1 MRHIRLVT
9 ALAGLTLALG
19 LAAPQTAAATGG
31 WQTPRCGTVDGDGSV
46 SYTRN
51 DGRTIAPTS
60 VPQQPLQYVHGLV
73 PLGANA
79 LLAVDSRGALR
90 SSADAGCTWS
100 AAGGVKGLDVPRLTA
115 GGDGSAYLWDQNGPS
130 LYRVRGGQV
139 TALPPVADTG
149 VGVAALAVN
158 RLLPWHV
165 RVVLGD
171 GTVRDSVDA
180 GASFRTVAAP
190 PRPDLWV
197 YSASIDPVNPN
208 HISIGTM
215 GEGVYTTWL
224 GGARWTQARLGE
236 PGARVNAFSVAVSP
250 ANPLVVWAQGLNQTE
265 NDAHVPSEGRH
276 IYRSTDGGHTFSVAV
291 DHVPGEVTLVN
302 GALLAPHPAD
312 AGVLYFVFGTSFANY
327 GTDLFR
333 VDTRRGTLSVAHND
347 HDGIKSISFNPRD
360 ASVLYLG
367 FAAE

>member
-19 LAAPQTAAATGG
+19 LAVPQTAAAAGG

-51 DGRTIAPTS
+51 DGRMITPTS
-60 VPQQPLQYVHGLV
+60 VPQQPLQYVYGLV
-73 PLGANA
+73 PLGTNA

-90 SSADAGCTWS
+90 SSGDAGCTWS
-100 AAGGVKGLDVPRLTA
+100 ALGGVTGLDVPRLTA
-115 GGDGSAYLWDQNGPS
+115 GGDGSAYVWDQNGLA
-130 LYRVRGGQV
+130 LYRVRGDRV
-139 TALPPVADTG
+139 TALAPVAEDTG
-149 VGVAALAVN
+149 TGVAALAVN
-158 RLLPWHV
+158 RLIPWHV

-171 GTVRDSVDA
+171 GTVRDSFDA
-180 GASFRTVAAP
+180 GASFRTTAAP
-190 PRPDLWV
+190 PRADLFV
-197 YSASIDPVNPN
+197 YSAAIDPVNPN
-208 HISIGTM
+208 HITIGTM

-224 GGARWTQARLGE
+224 GGARWTQATL
-236 PGARVNAFSVAVSP
+236 GARVNAFSVAVSP
-250 ANPLVVWAQGLNQTE
+250 ANPLVVWVQGIDLAE

-302 GALLAPHPAD
+302 GALLAPHPTD
-312 AGVLYFVFGTSFANY
+312 TGVLYFVFGTSFANY

-333 VDTRRGTLSVAHND
+333 VDTRRGTLSVAHNP

-360 ASVLYLG
+360 PSVMYLG